1 MLINICNKSPIY
13 KNLPKFFFRNTLET
27 TQKVLILKYITLST
41 MSQLENLVYSAYEHG
56 KRDQLF
62 IQVGKL
68 RQESGGE
75 KRKLEDIYQE
85 AYDIVMKT

>member
-1 MLINICNKSPIY
+1 
-13 KNLPKFFFRNTLET
+13 
-27 TQKVLILKYITLST
+27 

-68 RQESGGE
+68 RQESGGH